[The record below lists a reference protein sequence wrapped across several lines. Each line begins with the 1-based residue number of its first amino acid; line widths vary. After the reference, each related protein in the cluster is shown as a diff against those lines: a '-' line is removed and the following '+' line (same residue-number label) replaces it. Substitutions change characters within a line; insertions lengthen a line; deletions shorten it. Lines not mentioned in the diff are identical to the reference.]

1 MNKKIL
7 IVEDEEILLKV
18 LSEQFER
25 AGFDVSTAS
34 DGEEALKS
42 LEKSKPDLVL
52 LDIILPKING
62 FDVLKTMKENPDT
75 QDIPVIIISNLGRD
89 EDIKQ
94 AIKLGAVD
102 YYIKVQHPI
111 LEIIEKVSKFLGSPK
126 SPLEKLKA
134 VKEKEVIEK
143 PVEEPAKEEIEK
155 PSAKTGKILKKIIDI
170 AEESAKEAVKKRAEK
185 SAQEPKAV
193 EKPSPVP
200 PPISV
205 PPPSLAPS
213 YPQLPKSARKFIRT
227 KKAELRKMNLAPE
240 KYEEE
245 VAKTYQIFSPKEK

>member
-7 IVEDEEILLKV
+7 IVEDEDMLLKV
-18 LSEQFER
+18 LSEQFEKS
-25 AGFDVSTAS
+25 GFDVLTAS
-34 DGEEALKS
+34 DGEEALKV

-62 FDVLKTMKENPDT
+62 FDVLKAMKENPDT
-75 QDIPVIIISNLGRD
+75 LDIPVIIISNLGRD

-111 LEIIEKVSKFLGSPK
+111 LEIIEKVSKFLDSPK
-126 SPLEKLKA
+126 SPLEKPRVITVPIEELK
-134 VKEKEVIEK
+134 KEEIKEE
-143 PVEEPAKEEIEK
+143 AKEEIKK
-155 PSAKTGKILKKIIDI
+155 PSPKTGKMLKKIIDI

-185 SAQEPKAV
+185 SAQKPKVA
-193 EKPSPVP
+193 EKPTPAPVP
-200 PPISV
+200 PSMSGSV
-205 PPPSLAPS
+205 PTRS
-213 YPQLPKSARKFIRT
+213 QLPKSARKFIRT